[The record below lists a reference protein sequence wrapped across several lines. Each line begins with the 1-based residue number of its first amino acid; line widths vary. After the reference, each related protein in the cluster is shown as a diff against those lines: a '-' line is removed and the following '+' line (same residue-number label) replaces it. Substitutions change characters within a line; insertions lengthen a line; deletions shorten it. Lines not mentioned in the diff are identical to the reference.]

1 MNKTPCSQQNAA
13 TPDTLSSPDRRE
25 ALRASSALLLCA
37 GIGIGKSAFA
47 DTAAHSRP
55 KVGDQL
61 VRSDANGQPVPLRG
75 AEILPDAKPLQAFP
89 LEPTSGEVR
98 NGTRLNKVIL
108 VRIAPADLTDETRP
122 YAAAG
127 VLAYSAVCTHQ
138 GCEVSEWVAKDKTL
152 MCYCHFSKFS
162 PRPRRR
168 GGGRP
173 SAAHPAP
180 AAPEGGGRCA
190 GGGRP
195 LHLEPRRIQVRL
207 ISRSTPLT

>member
-1 MNKTPCSQQNAA
+1 MNKTPCSQQNAD
-13 TPDTLSSPDRRE
+13 TPETLSSPDRRE

-37 GIGIGKSAFA
+37 GFGIGKPALA
-47 DTAAHSRP
+47 DTGAHSRP

-75 AEILPDAKPLQAFP
+75 TEILPDTRPLQAFP
-89 LEPTSGEVR
+89 LEPASGEVR
-98 NGTRLNKVIL
+98 NGSRLNKVIL
-108 VRIAPADLTDETRP
+108 VRVAPADLTDETRP

-162 PRPRRR
+162 P
-168 GGGRP
+168 GR
-173 SAAHPAP
+173 AGEVVAGPAP
-180 AAPEGGGRCA
+180 RTLPLLPLKEEDGVLVVA
-190 GGGRP
+190 GPFTSNPG
-195 LHLEPRRIQVRL
+195 V
-207 ISRSTPLT
+207 SKSA

>member
-1 MNKTPCSQQNAA
+1 
-13 TPDTLSSPDRRE
+13 
-25 ALRASSALLLCA
+25 
-37 GIGIGKSAFA
+37 
-47 DTAAHSRP
+47 
-55 KVGDQL
+55 
-61 VRSDANGQPVPLRG
+61 VPLRG

-162 PRPRRR
+162 P
-168 GGGRP
+168 GR
-173 SAAHPAP
+173 AGEVVAGPAP
-180 AAPEGGGRCA
+180 RTLPLLPLKEEDGVLVVA
-190 GGGRP
+190 GPFTSNPG
-195 LHLEPRRIQVRL
+195 V
-207 ISRSTPLT
+207 SKSA

>member
-1 MNKTPCSQQNAA
+1 MNKTPCSQENAD

-37 GIGIGKSAFA
+37 GFGLGKSALA
-47 DTAAHSRP
+47 DSGTHSRP

-61 VRSDANGQPVPLRG
+61 VRSDANGQPVPLRS
-75 AEILPDAKPLQAFP
+75 AEILPDTRPLQAFP
-89 LEPTSGEVR
+89 LEPASGEVR

-108 VRIAPADLTDETRP
+108 VRVAPADLTDETRP
-122 YAAAG
+122 YAAGG

-162 PRPRRR
+162 P
-168 GGGRP
+168 GR
-173 SAAHPAP
+173 AGEVVAGPAP
-180 AAPEGGGRCA
+180 RTLPLLPLKEEDGVLVVA
-190 GGGRP
+190 GPFTSNPG
-195 LHLEPRRIQVRL
+195 V
-207 ISRSTPLT
+207 SKSA

>member
-1 MNKTPCSQQNAA
+1 MNKTPCSQQNAD

-25 ALRASSALLLCA
+25 ALRASSALLLCS
-37 GIGIGKSAFA
+37 GFGIGKSALA
-47 DTAAHSRP
+47 DSGAHSRP

-75 AEILPDAKPLQAFP
+75 AEILPDARPLQAFP
-89 LEPTSGEVR
+89 LEPASGEVR

-108 VRIAPADLTDETRP
+108 VRVAPADLTDETRP
-122 YAAAG
+122 FAAGG

-162 PRPRRR
+162 P
-168 GGGRP
+168 GR
-173 SAAHPAP
+173 AGEVVAGPAP
-180 AAPEGGGRCA
+180 RTLPLLPLKEEDGVLVVA
-190 GGGRP
+190 GPFTSNPG
-195 LHLEPRRIQVRL
+195 V
-207 ISRSTPLT
+207 SKSA